1 MLTYLLRETPT
12 VRVHSKA
19 APGTGIVS
27 PYIFLHQNSQTYWIL
42 KGFYI
47 VGVSDSIG
55 EIAVSRDLLGHTILH
70 HRYLHKLCIGEDNIM
85 DLHIN
90 KSSLS
95 DFV

>member
-1 MLTYLLRETPT
+1 M
-12 VRVHSKA
+12 RVHSKA

-70 HRYLHKLCIGEDNIM
+70 HRYLHKPRIGEDSIM
-85 DLHIN
+85 NLQIN